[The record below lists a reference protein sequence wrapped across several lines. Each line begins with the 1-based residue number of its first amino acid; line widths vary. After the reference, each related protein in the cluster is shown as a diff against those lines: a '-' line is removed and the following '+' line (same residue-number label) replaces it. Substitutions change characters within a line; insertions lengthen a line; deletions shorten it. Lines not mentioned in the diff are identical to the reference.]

1 MNPNALFSKWAEL
14 AGITDQPVRSE
25 EDLAYVF
32 QNFSDRPEGL
42 DALFAGMNAGEE
54 VSARLKAVFTA
65 SETDA
70 ASAYFLVEHPPP
82 LTVEQALALLQQHLN
97 NLSAMSRATG
107 AGLDEVLDGMSVR
120 RAQQKTDIAQRTG
133 DNPAAWLYDLV
144 FDFTGTLK
152 PCDEEATL
160 LEEAFYSIANDI
172 YLKGYL
178 MWPFYAKESDLED
191 PFAPYFELWRH
202 GVDIGFR
209 GEDECLVY
217 VPNPQ

>member
-1 MNPNALFSKWAEL
+1 MNPNALFTKWAEL
-14 AGITDQPVRSE
+14 AAITDQPVRSE

-32 QNFSDRPEGL
+32 QNFHDHPAGL
-42 DALFAGMNAGEE
+42 DALFSDMKAGAE

-65 SETDA
+65 SDSNA
-70 ASAYFLVEHPPP
+70 ASAYFLVKHPPP
-82 LTVEQALALLQQHLN
+82 LPVDKALALVQQHLD
-97 NLSAMSRATG
+97 NLSAMSRATR
-107 AGLDEVLDGMSVR
+107 AGLDGVLDGMSVR
-120 RAQQKTDIAQRTG
+120 RAQQKTDFTPKTG

-152 PCDEEATL
+152 PCDQEATL

-178 MWPFYAKESDLED
+178 MWPFYARESDLED

-202 GVDIGFR
+202 GVEIGFR